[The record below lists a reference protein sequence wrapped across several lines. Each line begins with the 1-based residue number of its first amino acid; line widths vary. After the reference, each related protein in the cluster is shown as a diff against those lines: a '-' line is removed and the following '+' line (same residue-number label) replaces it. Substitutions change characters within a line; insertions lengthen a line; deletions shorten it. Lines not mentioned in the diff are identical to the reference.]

1 MCILCILIKVTNHIF
16 RQRAVDRDQKKQS
29 RENSRKRKR
38 VISKAFVDSSDD
50 NPSDEDEKNATRQKV
65 EDKGYEDK
73 GESDNEPP
81 LVTTTEG
88 SSSDR

>member
-1 MCILCILIKVTNHIF
+1 M
-16 RQRAVDRDQKKQS
+16 
-29 RENSRKRKR
+29 
-38 VISKAFVDSSDD
+38 DSSDD
-50 NPSDEDEKNATRQKV
+50 NPSDEDGQNATRQKV
-65 EDKGYEDK
+65 EDKHYEDK